1 MSILSAVRPINTTES
16 ELGGAAYTRAGNPVG
31 VPQTLPAFPG
41 VDAKIPTVPDST
53 LLYDRP
59 GKQTNATVQY
69 NRVVPMA
76 SPRARAETEGLDI
89 PGTLAWNIAYDPPG
103 ELGIGVSS
111 VIDLDPAYIGTAAG
125 ARGPQTAINALRT
138 AYGDTSP
145 IGKLDRLV
153 TQNYITSVVKPAD
166 IPVSAG
172 TPYRDVFGTQ
182 SRQRITH
189 MINVASRTSADDYGQ
204 VGLNMDFTR
213 NADNTINNNINQLGD
228 APLGKFLNDTLLYS
242 NLRNT
247 PLVGSTLYIGDTGM
261 AVARDGFALTPAAMA
276 TSPFLLPLHYAD
288 YAAAQPRFAHTTE
301 AFPVTGYTYTCGRAA
316 TRIESAYER
325 TGKDDET
332 LYNPFHAEF
341 HCSDDVR
348 MRLYQAFE
356 GNFAGLL
363 SPFGIGPWKPD
374 GFVINKY
381 STYGLDKEAEAA
393 LDAQQHGLYN
403 ICVGG
408 QVIATQFSSRR
419 QPADSVLAHSVAYK
433 SVLDSMLQAQ
443 RLLTLP
449 GDSVYVLV
457 IGQVTQDSD
466 PIVDGGTPR
475 GPDGANRLVN
485 VRLALST
492 SHDMDQGACPVGKFG
507 VTEAPV
513 FISSIPAGD
522 FRIYEDDPRVV
533 VDAPAYGAGAPKRAI
548 QQSFAGVGVTKI
560 EIKQS
565 NALYARILYYLD
577 SANIPGN
584 TLFYKPAGGMV
595 FALSINRTLGRAS
608 VANNGAQQ
616 TKANGDGHYTNLSNG
631 RFMPGLEDVFQTTTR
646 EDGNVRMRSIGLGD
660 DEVIVGGWELGV
672 VTDNAA
678 SRAIPNGAHNVLLDS
693 STYGLTVM
701 TSITWRNGLELHQRY
716 WSRGSDVDVA

>member
-16 ELGGAAYTRAGNPVG
+16 ELGGAAYTRAANPVG

-41 VDAKIPTVPDST
+41 TAAKIPTVPDST

-76 SPRARAETEGLDI
+76 SARAKAETEGLDI

-103 ELGIGVSS
+103 ELGIGVDS
-111 VIDLDPAYIGTAAG
+111 VVDSASIGS
-125 ARGPQTAINALRT
+125 RGPQIAINALRT
-138 AYGDTSP
+138 AYGDAEYG
-145 IGKLDRLV
+145 GKLDRLT
-153 TQNYITSVVKPAD
+153 TQNYLTTIVKPTD

-172 TPYRDVFGTQ
+172 QAYLDEFGNQ

-189 MINVASRTSADDYGQ
+189 MINVASRTSADDYGV
-204 VGLNMDFTR
+204 VGLNMDVLR
-213 NADNTINNNINQLGD
+213 NDDNTTNANANQLGS
-228 APLGKFLNDTLLYS
+228 APLGKFLNDMVVYADFRGRDPVQ
-242 NLRNT
+242 N
-247 PLVGSTLYIGDTGM
+247 TLYVGDVGL
-261 AVARDGFALTPAAMA
+261 AVARRGFELTETDMKF
-276 TSPFLLPLHYAD
+276 SPFLLPANYTD
-288 YAAAQPRFAHTTE
+288 YAAAQPRYSRTTE
-301 AFPVTGYTYTCGRAA
+301 AFPVTGYAFTCGRAA
-316 TRIESAYER
+316 TRSESAYDH

-332 LYNPFHAEF
+332 LYNPLHAEF

-356 GNFAGLL
+356 GNFAGLM

-419 QPADSVLAHSVAYK
+419 QPLDSVLAHSRAYK
-433 SVLDSMLQAQ
+433 SVLDGMLQAQ

-449 GDSVYVLV
+449 GDSVFVLV
-457 IGQVTQDSD
+457 IGQVTQEGQS
-466 PIVDGGTPR
+466 IVAGGTNR
-475 GPDGANRLVN
+475 TREGAKRLVN

-492 SHDMDQGACPVGKFG
+492 SHDMDQGACPDGTFG
-507 VTEAPV
+507 VNEAPIFV
-513 FISSIPAGD
+513 SSIPNTE
-522 FRIYEDDPRVV
+522 FRIYDEDPRVMIT
-533 VDAPAYGAGAPKRAI
+533 AAGYGSGDPRRAMTVALDGG
-548 QQSFAGVGVTKI
+548 SVTRTEVK
-560 EIKQS
+560 KS
-565 NALYARILYYLD
+565 NALYVAILKYMNGVNL
-577 SANIPGN
+577 PGN
-584 TLFYKPAGGMV
+584 TIFYKPGGDIV
-595 FALSINRTLGRAS
+595 FALSIDRALGERSVDASGRANTR
-608 VANNGAQQ
+608 ADGNAHYDNLTNN
-616 TKANGDGHYTNLSNG
+616 
-631 RFMPGLEDVFQTTTR
+631 RFVPGLTDVFQTKSR
-646 EDGNVRMRSIGLGD
+646 DDSNVRMRSIGLGAN
-660 DEVIVGGWELGV
+660 ELIVGGWELGV

-678 SRAIPNGAHNVLLDS
+678 SRAIPNGAHNVLLDP

-701 TSITWRNGLELHQRY
+701 TAIAWRNGLELHQRF
-716 WSRGSDVDVA
+716 WSRGSDIEVA

>member
-76 SPRARAETEGLDI
+76 SPRAKAETEGLDI

-125 ARGPQTAINALRT
+125 TRGPQTAINALRT

-153 TQNYITSVVKPAD
+153 TQNYITSIVKPAD

-172 TPYRDVFGTQ
+172 APYSAVFGIK

-189 MINVASRTSADDYGQ
+189 MINVASRTSADDYDL

-213 NADNTINNNINQLGD
+213 NADNAINNNADQLGT
-228 APLGKFLNDTLLYS
+228 APLGNFLNDALVYS
-242 NLRNT
+242 NLRTTAMVNN
-247 PLVGSTLYIGDTGM
+247 TLYIGDTGL

-276 TSPFLLPLHYAD
+276 TSPFLLPLNYTA

-301 AFPVTGYTYTCGRAA
+301 AFPVTGYAYTCGRSA

-356 GNFAGLL
+356 GNFAGLM

-457 IGQVTQDSD
+457 VGQVTQDST
-466 PIVDGGTPR
+466 PIVAGGTPR
-475 GPDGANRLVN
+475 GPQGANRLVN

-492 SHDMDQGACPVGKFG
+492 SHDMDQGACPAGAFG
-507 VTEAPV
+507 VNEAPV
-513 FISSIPAGD
+513 FISSIPASD
-522 FRIYEDDPRVV
+522 FRIYDDDPRVV
-533 VDAPAYGAGAPKRAI
+533 IRATNYTMGTAKRFMKQLIAGNAVANMEVK
-548 QQSFAGVGVTKI
+548 T
-560 EIKQS
+560 S
-565 NALYARILYYLD
+565 NVLYAGILKYLD
-577 SANIPGN
+577 AENIPGN
-584 TLFYKPAGGMV
+584 TIFYNPGGSVV
-595 FALSINRTLGRAS
+595 FALSINRTLGRTS
-608 VANNGAQQ
+608 ETNGGAKQ
-616 TKANGDGHYTNLSNG
+616 TKADGDPHYDNLTAG
-631 RFMPGLEDVFQTTTR
+631 RFVPRLQDVFQTTSR
-646 EDGNVRMRSIGLGD
+646 DDGNVRMRSIGLGN

-678 SRAIPNGAHNVLLDS
+678 SRAIPNGAHNVLLDP